1 MTRNW
6 AVLIMTVERL
16 GVPSIGG
23 GFVLDRVDRESA
35 AEAVRE
41 IILSIKPL
49 EDGFDELR
57 ADAPLFDDG
66 RGEASPVK
74 LDSLDTL
81 DAVTTIAEHFGLD
94 DERLDEFLRGETD
107 FDAFRT
113 VNDIVDFVFSAD
125 PALKKAS

>member
-1 MTRNW
+1 MESLN
-6 AVLIMTVERL
+6 
-16 GVPSIGG
+16 
-23 GFVLDRVDRESA
+23 RESA

-57 ADAPLFDDG
+57 LDAPLFEDG
-66 RGEASPVK
+66 RGEASPVR

-107 FDAFRT
+107 FEVFRT
-113 VNDIVDFVFSAD
+113 VNNIVDFVISAD
-125 PALKKAS
+125 PALQKAS